1 MLVLR
6 NVEFRRAAT
15 GKRADP
21 KSKEA
26 VTNML
31 KPFTAAAVAA
41 SVWAAALALPA
52 QAKDSE
58 AVPAATAAAPAPAAS
73 ATPAQAAAPS
83 TATASPSAATARAQ
97 AAPTVKRVRRAHAY
111 PRRVASAAPHYSQCF
126 LFWCSSRGQPY
137 RFLVLGVAY

>member
-1 MLVLR
+1 MV
-6 NVEFRRAAT
+6 
-15 GKRADP
+15 
-21 KSKEA
+21 
-26 VTNML
+26 

-41 SVWAAALALPA
+41 SVWAAAFALPA

-58 AVPAATAAAPAPAAS
+58 AVPAATAAAPVSTAAPAPAA
-73 ATPAQAAAPS
+73 AARPAQAAAPS

-97 AAPTVKRVRRAHAY
+97 AAPPVKRVRRAHAY